1 MNELAHTC
9 LTKSNLFERITDRTV
24 VAGVIGLGYVGL
36 PLAAAIARAGFRT
49 IGFDIDPA
57 KPELLC
63 SGRSYI
69 DAVSSQELTRLL
81 SEGYLDATTDFTKLA
96 AADIIMICVPTPLT
110 RHREPD
116 LTFIGTTVRTI
127 AKYLHRGQLIIL
139 DDLAGHHGRNCEAYS
154 GGNGPVLRN

>member
-57 KPELLC
+57 KPEFLC
-63 SGRSYI
+63 SGCSYI

-81 SEGYLDATTDFTKLA
+81 SEGYFGCHDRLHKACSCRHHNDLRANPADAT
-96 AADIIMICVPTPLT
+96 
-110 RHREPD
+110 
-116 LTFIGTTVRTI
+116 
-127 AKYLHRGQLIIL
+127 
-139 DDLAGHHGRNCEAYS
+139 S
-154 GGNGPVLRN
+154 